1 MPALTRTPAPRNPIA
16 QQSHGCCGRTFPSP
30 VSDIRILTSETRSR
44 RFGNHLAWAIS
55 IVALAALAW
64 FFHAPLLTGI
74 AEAWIVHDP
83 LSQADAIVVLGG
95 GLQTRPFEAARLF
108 RDGYAPK
115 ILVASPE
122 RKPTDKLG
130 ITAEDADVTKQ
141 ILLEQGVPD
150 SAIVIFGNEVSS
162 TYEEALALREW
173 VNQSGAKKIIIVTD
187 PFHTRR
193 VRWLFRKELATTG
206 AQILTGAAAPLKYTA
221 SNWWQTEQGLIEFQ
235 NELIKYAYY
244 RVRY

>member
-1 MPALTRTPAPRNPIA
+1 M
-16 QQSHGCCGRTFPSP
+16 
-30 VSDIRILTSETRSR
+30 SR
-44 RFGNHLAWAIS
+44 RLRNYLACAITV
-55 IVALAALAW
+55 IVLGALAW
-64 FFHAPLLTGI
+64 FFRAPLLSGI
-74 AEAWIVHDP
+74 ANAWIVHDP

-95 GLQTRPFEAARLF
+95 GVQTRPFEAARLF

-115 ILVASPE
+115 VLVASPE
-122 RKPTDKLG
+122 RKPTDEMGLTAG
-130 ITAEDADVTKQ
+130 DTEITRQ
-141 ILLEQGVPD
+141 ILLKRGVPD
-150 SAIVIFGNEVSS
+150 SAIVVFGNEVSS
-162 TYEEALALREW
+162 THEEALALRDWLE
-173 VNQSGAKKIIIVTD
+173 QTGAKKIIIVSD

-206 AQILTGAAAPLKYTA
+206 AQILAAVAPPLKYTV